1 MADYEDT
8 YEETDNNVIT
18 DYNSASLMN
27 MRIDEIL
34 KDVNK
39 HKRNAQ
45 FSSWNADLDAFW
57 CEVGAD
63 TEKGGKEDNQIIEL
77 NKKISTA
84 SPIMNWSSH
93 SQGFKGLTSYQEIL
107 KNKQYLLLN
116 EKEMYIRRLMSSQG
130 KLTKKRDESSSYMN
144 T

>member
-1 MADYEDT
+1 MGYSDDG
-8 YEETDNNVIT
+8 EEINENIIT

-34 KDVNK
+34 KDVNR

-45 FSSWNADLDAFW
+45 FSNWNGDLDAFW

-63 TEKGGKEDNQIIEL
+63 VKKGSKEDLDMMEL
-77 NKKISTA
+77 NKKVATV
-84 SPIMNWSSH
+84 SPIINWSSH
-93 SQGFKGLTSYQEIL
+93 SRGFEKLNIEQEII
-107 KNKQYLLLN
+107 KNKQYLILT
-116 EKEMYIRRLMSSQG
+116 EKEMYIRRLMSEQG
-130 KLTKKRDESSSYMN
+130 KLTKKRDDSSTYMN